1 MVEFDL
7 KKCFLEHAKLH
18 NYDSD
23 DYFDLLQT
31 SAEMAGWYDT
41 KDHSEKFS
49 KETLKHLLL
58 DLTGDPVYTYQ
69 VAYVYDFFEGDNG
82 INLTRKEQKL
92 FFSKKI
98 WKLLTVRKGLIT
110 WMGWL

>member
-7 KKCFLEHAKLH
+7 RKCFLEHVLENAKLH
-18 NYDSD
+18 NYDSN

-31 SAEMAGWYDT
+31 SAEMTGWYDSE
-41 KDHSEKFS
+41 DHSENFS

-69 VAYVYDFFEGDNG
+69 VAYVYDFFEGDNSAFVELMIRRTQEALEIIG
-82 INLTRKEQKL
+82 
-92 FFSKKI
+92 
-98 WKLLTVRKGLIT
+98 
-110 WMGWL
+110 

>member
-7 KKCFLEHAKLH
+7 KKCFLEHVLENAKLH
-18 NYDSD
+18 NYDSN

-31 SAEMAGWYDT
+31 SAEMAGWYDL

-69 VAYVYDFFEGDNG
+69 VAYVYDFF
-82 INLTRKEQKL
+82 
-92 FFSKKI
+92 
-98 WKLLTVRKGLIT
+98 
-110 WMGWL
+110 